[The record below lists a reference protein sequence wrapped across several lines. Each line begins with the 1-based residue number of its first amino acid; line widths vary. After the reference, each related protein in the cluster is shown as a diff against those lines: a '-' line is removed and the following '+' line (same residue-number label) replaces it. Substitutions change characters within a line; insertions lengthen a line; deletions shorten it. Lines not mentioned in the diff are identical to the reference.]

1 MLFASRHGE
10 GRCVGA
16 GSNGAAPW
24 PRKPPTA
31 VIHNLAARFRNQLI
45 AAANGQ
51 KHSEPICGRQATS
64 RPFYHSLYREPTML
78 LQAYLYL
85 AFSKPGIPFG
95 VGEWLLWGLTISTV
109 VGCVVMS
116 AYKMLSIT

>member
-1 MLFASRHGE
+1 MTTSE
-10 GRCVGA
+10 QQM
-16 GSNGAAPW
+16 NAA
-24 PRKPPTA
+24 
-31 VIHNLAARFRNQLI
+31 QLI
-45 AAANGQ
+45 VA
-51 KHSEPICGRQATS
+51 
-64 RPFYHSLYREPTML
+64 SLGTL
-78 LQAYLYL
+78 GLIGQAYLYL